1 MKDERNIADML
12 HEAFQNWDVNK
23 LSEAICLGA
32 DLNMQDDD
40 DGILWED
47 IGVSFGYIRDCY
59 GEIAEAVI
67 QTDNAI
73 REKHLI
79 DFMDLAIKNGLNFN
93 IAYYSEVDQGW
104 YAPVF
109 YLVFYVLSPSFLSYL
124 LKNGLNVN
132 LIIGNETLLDRIERE
147 ALASF
152 YDICSDSAGALW
164 TEWMTGYLKKHGAK
178 NYKELAGDKSV
189 FNRQ

>member
-1 MKDERNIADML
+1 MKDEHNITGIL
-12 HEAFQNWDVNK
+12 HEAFQNWDMNK
-23 LSEAICLGA
+23 LSEAIRLGA

-67 QTDNAI
+67 QSDNAI
-73 REKHLI
+73 KEKLLI
-79 DFMDLAIKNGLNFN
+79 DFMDLAIKHGLNLN
-93 IAYYSEVDQGW
+93 IVYYSEVDQDW

-109 YLVFYVLSPSFLSYL
+109 YLVFYVLSPAFLSYL

-132 LIIGNETLLDRIERE
+132 LIIGDETLLDRIESE

-152 YDICSDSAGALW
+152 YDICSESAGALW
-164 TEWMTGYLKKHGAK
+164 AEWMMGYLRRNGARS
-178 NYKELAGDKSV
+178 YKEISEDKDT
-189 FNRQ
+189 RI